1 MELHTFSSLMADFLP
16 QYEGC
21 MAEADTAFVY
31 FNPKVIAHKRLQPI
45 TAEEVQRAFG
55 TKNVV
60 VFTDS
65 QSLAEAVRKEVVGK
79 SHISGDA
86 GVSPAET
93 QPANIA
99 LLVMTSG
106 TFDGIDIPAFAKALL
121 GE

>member
-1 MELHTFSSLMADFLP
+1 MADFLP

-45 TAEEVQRAFG
+45 SAEEVQRAFG

-65 QSLAEAVRKEVVGK
+65 QSLAEAVRNEVAGK
-79 SHISGDA
+79 SD
-86 GVSPAET
+86 
-93 QPANIA
+93 IA
-99 LLVMTSG
+99 LLMMTSG
-106 TFDGIDIPAFAKALL
+106 TFDGIDIPAFAKEVL

>member
-65 QSLAEAVRKEVVGK
+65 QSLAEAVRKEVAGK
-79 SHISGDA
+79 SD
-86 GVSPAET
+86 
-93 QPANIA
+93 IA
-99 LLVMTSG
+99 LLMMTSG
-106 TFDGIDIPAFAKALL
+106 TFDGIDIPAFAKELL